1 VRSLPSLACVPSVLS
16 CVLVLAAPAH
26 AARFVL
32 ADGKTVDAVVIDETE
47 AGWRVMTMTGERT
60 LDRAQV
66 TSVDLAA
73 PVTPQLQ
80 AKADREA
87 ARAHERRVVAGKE
100 LVKRWPLAKTDEA
113 RAELALRLDALTPE
127 VAREVYADALE
138 SEREV
143 VRDLALDRL
152 VKLGAPAA
160 EPLARAAITGK
171 LEAQR
176 VRAQAAA
183 VELDREKARATFE
196 LAASTSTKA
205 SWQLRAIDALG
216 ALGDKRSTPA
226 LVAALDRVQVVF
238 RAQLARAKDLKNV
251 PVNLGTTGGAA
262 TSVPIELPEMELIEI
277 ATGAA
282 VPAAA
287 FELLQARAEGALK
300 KVSGQA
306 LGRDVAA
313 WRGWWEQQ
321 PEAAAIAPP
330 GR

>member
-1 VRSLPSLACVPSVLS
+1 MRLGLLSLALA
-16 CVLVLAAPAH
+16 LLLAAPAH

-32 ADGKTVDAVVIDETE
+32 ADGKTLDAVVIDETD

-60 LDRAQV
+60 LERTQV
-66 TSVDLAA
+66 ASVDLEA

-87 ARAHERRVVAGKE
+87 ARAHDRRVVAGKE
-100 LVKRWPLAKTDEA
+100 LVKRWPLLRTDEA
-113 RAELALRLDALTPE
+113 RAELSLKLDALAPE

-160 EPLARAAITGK
+160 GPLARAAITGK

-183 VELDREKARATFE
+183 VELDREAARTTFE

-205 SWQLRAIDALG
+205 SYQLRAVDALG

-226 LVAALDRVQVVF
+226 LVAAMDRCQVVLK
-238 RAQLARAKDLKNV
+238 AQLARAKDLKNV
-251 PVNLGTTGGAA
+251 PVNLGTTGAA
-262 TSVPIELPEMELIEI
+262 GTSVPIELPELELIEV
-277 ATGAA
+277 ATATA
-282 VPAAA
+282 VPLAAL
-287 FELLQARAEGALK
+287 ELLQARAEGALK

-313 WRGWWEQQ
+313 WRGWWAQQ
-321 PEAAAIAPP
+321 PEAAAPP